1 MFGNNRVASVDEV
14 IYRSGMIRCFSRAC
28 FVANH
33 TLKPTTALH
42 IPCVC
47 RAALSKL
54 RAAIGDEALP
64 SVFLGTAAGPD
75 AADVVPADS
84 DSSPTQSSPGA
95 ASTGSQAAKETAAIP
110 SSSLNA
116 RLATLERSMSAAHK
130 ATRVTR
136 RSTSIAATALPSS
149 SLAAAS
155 IPGSSVDSDIADRVA
170 ALEAQLSQ
178 LRLPVSGLSLSH
190 DSKNPAGVS
199 STQPEQAGS
208 AQLSERLSQ
217 LQQQVEALTTNKA
230 NKADLEAL
238 QLRAAVL
245 GGDGTGSGSGD
256 SSNSGGSSGSGGSN
270 SDANAAMGNG
280 GAATGTHHLQHLTVS
295 LLHHMLVLLSQLVK
309 SFGSCQHVCK

>member
-1 MFGNNRVASVDEV
+1 M
-14 IYRSGMIRCFSRAC
+14 
-28 FVANH
+28 
-33 TLKPTTALH
+33 
-42 IPCVC
+42 
-47 RAALSKL
+47 SKL

-64 SVFLGTAAGPD
+64 NVFLGTAAGPD

-95 ASTGSQAAKETAAIP
+95 ASGGSQAAKATAVIP

-130 ATRVTR
+130 ATCVTR

-155 IPGSSVDSDIADRVA
+155 IPGSSVDSDIAERVA

-178 LRLPVSGLSLSH
+178 LRLPVSGLSLGH
-190 DSKNPAGVS
+190 DSQNPAGVS
-199 STQPEQAGS
+199 STQPGQADS
-208 AQLSERLSQ
+208 AQLTERLSQ
-217 LQQQVEALTTNKA
+217 LQQQVEALTINKA

-245 GGDGTGSGSGD
+245 GGGGTGSGGGD
-256 SSNSGGSSGSGGSN
+256 SNGSGGSN
-270 SDANAAMGNG
+270 SDGTAAMGNG
-280 GAATGTHHLQHLTVS
+280 GAVIGMLHLLHLT
-295 LLHHMLVLLSQLVK
+295 LNL
-309 SFGSCQHVCK
+309 CITCRHVCVALPDSEAV

>member
-1 MFGNNRVASVDEV
+1 MTTLHSPSV
-14 IYRSGMIRCFSRAC
+14 R
-28 FVANH
+28 
-33 TLKPTTALH
+33 
-42 IPCVC
+42 

-84 DSSPTQSSPGA
+84 DSSPTQSSTRA
-95 ASTGSQAAKETAAIP
+95 ANTGSQAAKDTVAIP

-116 RLATLERSMSAAHK
+116 RLATLERSMSAAKK
-130 ATRVTR
+130 ATRVTT
-136 RSTSIAATALPSS
+136 RSTSSAATALPSS

-155 IPGSSVDSDIADRVA
+155 IPGSSVDSDIAERVA

-178 LRLPVSGLSLSH
+178 LRLPVSGSLPGH
-190 DSKNPAGVS
+190 DSQSPAGVS

-208 AQLSERLSQ
+208 AQLTERLSQ
-217 LQQQVEALTTNKA
+217 LQQQIEALTTNKA

-245 GGDGTGSGSGD
+245 GNGGTGSGSGD
-256 SSNSGGSSGSGGSN
+256 SNGSGGSSGSGGSN

-280 GAATGTHHLQHLTVS
+280 GAATGTHHLLHVTLN
-295 LLHHMLVLLSQLVK
+295 LLHHMFFVAVPASECV
-309 SFGSCQHVCK
+309 